1 MAELKAA
8 RPRRAL
14 GWLLLSLSL
23 GASGC
28 EGCSCQG
35 DRLVTFGLDAGA
47 RPGQSAPVANVPG
60 VSGPDAGVGAV
71 AGVRAR
77 ALPAGTRRVE
87 LSGHPLQRDD
97 GDLRAILMVDVDADG
112 DQDAYVLHTRG
123 AAPAAG
129 AAAPAAGSPASAPT
143 VVLSLARVAPGGV
156 TLAELGHTLAPAD
169 CELSEGSGETLG
181 PTLVV
186 LSAAFT
192 CATGPASVALIA
204 SLEAQPRLEER
215 LTLLAPAPAAST
227 DTPEPDAA
235 AATPASPSAPL
246 PGATTPDPSALPLG
260 LALRAE
266 DKNQDGTPDLV
277 ARVSLGEGDDAV
289 SVDLAWIEGASG
301 LARDRAEPEATLR
314 TLANAAADPLTRQP
328 EVALRSA
335 LRVLALYTALCAEG
349 GAERVRLGD
358 AQGLPCGRSR
368 GAGKAAAVVAAAH
381 AQAGDVFAAAQA
393 LARLDSSALTVSE
406 AERRMVTRAYG
417 RAPTPRGLVMRK
429 LADVTGRG
437 GLSFLDD
444 QHVQLPG
451 GRVMSIREPVP
462 TAAPP
467 PAASPEDGGVAAT
480 GNQATTSPGGVPTSN
495 LPPPRLNAGLVVDPS
510 GRFRTSRVG
519 RSCAAYVV
527 ELSALDPILHG
538 PPRLAVIAALPTPR
552 CAAGAPGAIEAAE
565 DGGFVPLGWAP
576 QGLLLARRDEL
587 WVVPLTDEARPAGEP
602 FRVATG
608 TLPPAPV
615 NGPAIQR
622 DGSRYVTTLDAGV
635 VLHTLGPEPSL
646 TLLRPP
652 GWGEVS
658 GDTAVRGVALAPG
671 GNAVVVQRGAAV
683 YLLTW

>member
-1 MAELKAA
+1 LKAA

-129 AAAPAAGSPASAPT
+129 AAAPAAGSPGSTPT

-393 LARLDSSALTVSE
+393 LARLDSSSAHGQ
-406 AERRMVTRAYG
+406 RG
-417 RAPTPRGLVMRK
+417 RAPHGDARLRACPTPRGLVMRK

-467 PAASPEDGGVAAT
+467 RRPAPKTAGSRPWATRRPPARGACPTPTCRRRASTRAWWWT
-480 GNQATTSPGGVPTSN
+480 
-495 LPPPRLNAGLVVDPS
+495 RAGAS
-510 GRFRTSRVG
+510 GRRAWGAAARPTWWSCPRSTPSCTG
-519 RSCAAYVV
+519 RHAWRS
-527 ELSALDPILHG
+527 S
-538 PPRLAVIAALPTPR
+538 PRWTTPR

-608 TLPPAPV
+608 ALPPAPV